1 MNIQK
6 IFLNRCQPLRAQSA
20 FYKIN
25 KYRFSEKKEDPYE
38 KMCREQKEK
47 IRQKDAE
54 NQKNRSLKDYVVI
67 SSLAFFVLTTAFFV
81 GRKGLNILQEFQNPY
96 KKNEKSK
103 N

>member
-6 IFLNRCQPLRAQSA
+6 ILLNRCQSLSAQPA

-25 KYRFSEKKEDPYE
+25 KCSFSEKKEDPYE

-47 IRQKDAE
+47 IRQKDTE

-67 SSLAFFVLTTAFFV
+67 SSLAVFMLTTTYFV
-81 GRKGLNILQEFQNPY
+81 GKKGLNILQEFQNPY
-96 KKNEKSK
+96 KKNEKNK